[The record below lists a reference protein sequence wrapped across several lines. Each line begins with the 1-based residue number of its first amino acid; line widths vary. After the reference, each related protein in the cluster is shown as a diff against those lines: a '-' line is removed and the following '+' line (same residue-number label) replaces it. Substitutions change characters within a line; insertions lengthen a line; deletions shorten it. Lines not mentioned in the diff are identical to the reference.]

1 MSPEPQVLR
10 IFSDPVGAAHV
21 MREIVAR
28 PQLSARLLEDGNG
41 RWHVA
46 VNGEGPHERVLAG
59 VLDLVLR
66 IIDEGRLQFARVE
79 FADRSITL
87 GRPAPAP
94 AAA

>member
-1 MSPEPQVLR
+1 MSPEPHVLR

-87 GRPAPAP
+87 GRSAPAP